1 MGDTHDDP
9 TDHSRTTQPHAGIAM
24 KDNFFW
30 PGLILLAVATF
41 GLISTAAAAAYRH
54 YEWLSTTVLIAVL
67 GAVAGALWLVMENR
81 RVTRIEAQ
89 WDAAHP
95 GSRHAPAHSLIT
107 TPSTP
112 SAVTFRD
119 SKPQRPCSRYH
130 FALQHIPHFS
140 LCADNSCRCGVLHC
154 ANRFRAPRSSSETLP
169 AGCGRPE
176 MRPRSVSAGLGRAG
190 ENEATPLPRREIDCG
205 QLFSA
210 SHTGPFVRLS
220 PSRYVLLVGV

>member
-30 PGLILLAVATF
+30 PGLILLVVAMF

-67 GAVAGALWLVMENR
+67 GAVAGALWLVMEHR

-95 GSRHAPAHSLIT
+95 G
-107 TPSTP
+107 
-112 SAVTFRD
+112 
-119 SKPQRPCSRYH
+119 
-130 FALQHIPHFS
+130 
-140 LCADNSCRCGVLHC
+140 
-154 ANRFRAPRSSSETLP
+154 
-169 AGCGRPE
+169 GRT
-176 MRPRSVSAGLGRAG
+176 RPRSR
-190 ENEATPLPRREIDCG
+190 
-205 QLFSA
+205 
-210 SHTGPFVRLS
+210 
-220 PSRYVLLVGV
+220 